1 MQVRD
6 VYTRSVV
13 SASPGED
20 LETAASRMD
29 YEGLG
34 CLVVL
39 EGGSLVGILSE
50 RDILHAAAEGRD
62 LEGAIVDEYMTRD
75 VLTVDPEASV
85 EEAAAEMIT
94 LGSRHLPVREGGA
107 IVGMVSARDLLA
119 VEGWSELVAATLA
132 ESEPLEVP
140 S

>member
-1 MQVRD
+1 MKVRD

-39 EGGSLVGILSE
+39 DRGSLVGILSE
-50 RDILHAAAEGRD
+50 RDVLHAAAEGRN
-62 LEGAIVDEYMTRD
+62 LQGTVVDEYMTRD

-94 LGSRHLPVREGGA
+94 LGARHLPVREGGA

-119 VEGWSELVAATLA
+119 VEGWGELVAAALT
-132 ESEPLEVP
+132 ENPPLEALT
-140 S
+140 